1 MLEQEFIID
10 ARHQGNDDEGR
21 LRRRVREFAKGRF
34 RRVVARA
41 APTHELSAHSALTL
55 TLTEGVSVIQGR
67 RTYSLRAPNL
77 ESTSG
82 QANAGAVAMASGG
95 RRWRK
100 EW

>member
-41 APTHELSAHSALTL
+41 APTHELSAHRALTL

-67 RTYSLRAPNL
+67 RTYSLRAPKL

-82 QANAGAVAMASGG
+82 QTNAGAVAMASGG